1 VAAPAPDLPAP
12 RDGPAH
18 PTASTPLASPA
29 LRFFYYFRLA
39 LAIGLAVLFFSNQGP
54 ALLGQADRHIF
65 ASALVVYL
73 FLIAA
78 SGIVMAV
85 GLMSEAHQVQTMAVV
100 DIAAFVTL
108 MHASGGP
115 ASGLGLLNA
124 LTIAVGSLT
133 MAGRQALLFAAI
145 ATLAVLGEQAYADL
159 VLHVRSTA
167 YTHAGLLGVAYFAI
181 AVLAHRLSLRLHE
194 SERLVSRQEVDL
206 ANLQQVNDYVV
217 RQLQTGVLVVDADG
231 RLRQANAAARVLL
244 AQPDLAVGQPLS
256 AVSPPL
262 ARLLAEDRGQA
273 GAAVA
278 GFRPA
283 PGGRNLRVRV
293 NRLGQGR
300 TSAALVFLDDEA
312 VLAEEAQRIKLAS
325 LGQLTASIAHEIR
338 NPLGAIG
345 HAVQLL
351 DESPAFDEADRQLAG
366 IIRNNVQRVNEVIE
380 NVLQLS
386 RRDRA
391 RPEPV
396 ELKPWV
402 ARLAEDARRTSRLEE
417 GQIAVTIAPTDAT
430 VITDPRQIGQVV
442 TVLLENAA
450 THYPGDR
457 AGLRILV
464 EGGIAADGTPFLEV
478 ADNGPGIPAEVQ
490 SRIFE
495 PFFSTR
501 HNGTGLGLYLAREL
515 SEGCGVRLEHL
526 PSADGGCRFR
536 LSFPDH
542 RLVT

>member
-1 VAAPAPDLPAP
+1 MAATAPDL
-12 RDGPAH
+12 
-18 PTASTPLASPA
+18 STPREVPARAALASPA
-29 LRFFYYFRLA
+29 LRFLFYFRLA
-39 LAIGLAVLFFSNQGP
+39 LAVGLAVLFFSNQGP
-54 ALLGQADRHIF
+54 ALLGQSDRHLF

-78 SGIVMAV
+78 NGIVMAV
-85 GLMSEAHQVQTMAVV
+85 GLMSEEHQVQSMAVI

-159 VLHVRSTA
+159 ALSARTTA

-217 RQLQTGVLVVDADG
+217 RQLQTGVLVVDSDG

-244 AQPDLAVGQPLS
+244 GQPDLAAGQALS
-256 AVSPPL
+256 AASPPL
-262 ARLLAEDRGQA
+262 ARLLDDSSDRMA
-273 GAAVA
+273 DSIS
-278 GFRPA
+278 GFRTL
-283 PGGRNLRVRV
+283 GGSRSLRIRI
-293 NRLGQGR
+293 NRLGQGG
-300 TSAALVFLDDEA
+300 SAAALVFLDDEA
-312 VLAEEAQRIKLAS
+312 ALAAEAQRMKLAS

-351 DESPAFDEADRQLAG
+351 DESPSFDEGDRQLAG

-396 ELKPWV
+396 ELRSWIV
-402 ARLAEDARRTSRLEE
+402 RLAEDARRAGQLAE
-417 GQIAVTIAPTDAT
+417 GQITVAIAPEDA
-430 VITDPRQIGQVV
+430 VVLTDPRQMGQVV

-450 THYPGDR
+450 THYPSDR
-457 AGLRILV
+457 TGLRIAV
-464 EGGIAADGTPFLEV
+464 EGGVGADGTLYVEI
-478 ADNGPGIPAEVQ
+478 ADNGPGIPADVQ
-490 SRIFE
+490 GRIFE

-515 SEGCGVRLEHL
+515 SEGCGVRLEHV
-526 PSADGGCRFR
+526 PSADGDCRFR
-536 LSFPDH
+536 LSFPDQ
-542 RLVT
+542 RLIA